1 MILLHIIANNSCH
14 TGLFFSF
21 ADIIV
26 FVIVFEGEV
35 LFRINFHTYGH
46 KNCSGRFIFPSLGRK
61 ISNLST
67 KKQKSA

>member
-1 MILLHIIANNSCH
+1 MILLHVANKSCH

-21 ADIIV
+21 AHIIV

-35 LFRINFHTYGH
+35 LFRISFHTYGH

-61 ISNLST
+61 IFNLST